1 MIIRIKLI
9 CSVKTEK
16 RTNRNEENKVV
27 MNREL

>member
-16 RTNRNEENKVV
+16 RINRNEENGVLI
-27 MNREL
+27 NRKL